1 MHYLPLILLINKYVI
16 YIYYMF
22 SYQEK
27 YLKYKNKYLK
37 LKDLIGGENKYLCK
51 LENRIIDNLCVL
63 DEQGRFDTKDQCEL
77 DCLEVKLDE
86 EFSAWRELFL
96 WSSTILRDVG
106 IYCKGGSAL
115 GLQVLKTILDK
126 DKSKYKEFKAL
137 KLIKDWDFTVN
148 MTIEQQSQFITKAH
162 ELGIE
167 NQGQTLAILRFKKG
181 LLLGEDYLL
190 ELSIKTTQELYDL
203 ELPLTNL
210 KFLVNSDNIELFF
223 EIVKMYVKKQEDLDI
238 MSRNL
243 DILLTTIQV
252 NGIEQVDSI
261 QNGLYTITDPVKLS
275 TAGLHPQLLEIMD
288 QIPFQSRDLIN
299 PLTMIQFL
307 ITQICQPD
315 RLFIRYL
322 GKNVIKSQNI
332 TIFYKTN
339 HIPLPEWLINESVLQ
354 EIERK
359 IRFFL
364 TNLNEYIKYL
374 IPIEGSLDNP
384 KELLKPFMV
393 SMNNLFKNVNLSR
406 IELTPINKELLR
418 YLVPCE
424 FFQIIKQKSIEI
436 QKATIEEYIAS
447 ERGQGL
453 TQEQKKEKRSKIFI
467 KLANFIPKGDS
478 KYTQFLSSFID
489 NLV

>member
-1 MHYLPLILLINKYVI
+1 MI
-16 YIYYMF
+16 

-37 LKDLIGGENKYLCK
+37 LKDLIGGENNYTCN

-63 DEQGRFDTKDQCEL
+63 DAEGRFTTKNHCEL
-77 DCLEVKLDE
+77 ECLEAKLDE
-86 EFSAWRELFL
+86 EFNAWRQLFI
-96 WSSTILRDVG
+96 WSSKTFRDVG

-126 DKSKYKEFKAL
+126 DRSKYNEFKAL

-148 MTIEQQSQFITKAH
+148 MTIEQLAIFITKAK

-167 NQGQTLAILRFKKG
+167 NQGETLAILRFNKG

-315 RLFIRYL
+315 RLFMRYL
-322 GKNVIKSQNI
+322 GKNVIKSRNI
-332 TIFYKTN
+332 TNFYTTN
-339 HIPLPEWLINESVLQ
+339 GIPLPEWLINESVLK
-354 EIERK
+354 EIEDK
-359 IRFFL
+359 ITLFL
-364 TNLNEYIKYL
+364 TNLNKYIISL
-374 IPIEGSLDNP
+374 IPIKGSLDKP
-384 KELLKPFMV
+384 TDLLKPFMV
-393 SMNNLFKNVNLSR
+393 SMNNLFQNVNLSR
-406 IELTPINKELLR
+406 IELTPINTKLLR
-418 YLVPCE
+418 YLVPME
-424 FFQIIKQKSIEI
+424 FFQIIKEKAIEN
-436 QKATIEEYIAS
+436 QKAKNEKFIAS
-447 ERGQGL
+447 PQGQAL
-453 TQEQKKEKRSKIFI
+453 TKEQIDEKRGKIFI
-467 KLANFIPKGDS
+467 VQAKFIPKGDS
-478 KYTQFLSSFID
+478 KYTQFLSTFID
-489 NLV
+489 QLN